1 MRECAPS
8 FVWTGHTAP
17 GKADTQ
23 TLEWQ
28 QLPHSEPGN
37 LQRGECAAGKGKGI
51 FLGDIKNSIPTT
63 YIAIMSKL
71 FVYGVN
77 AQCPR
82 ETLED
87 EFSKYGEVVD
97 VYNTGKGFAF
107 VTFADERNASEA
119 IRGMNGQVIGK

>member
-1 MRECAPS
+1 
-8 FVWTGHTAP
+8 
-17 GKADTQ
+17 
-23 TLEWQ
+23 
-28 QLPHSEPGN
+28 
-37 LQRGECAAGKGKGI
+37 
-51 FLGDIKNSIPTT
+51 
-63 YIAIMSKL
+63 MSKL

-119 IRGMNGQVIGK
+119 IRGMNGQVIGKQLIIIISITLISTSDIILLSIYYIL